1 MNLVGKPLLAAMF
14 ACLAGTA
21 VAQSPGPQGGEV
33 GPRRE
38 QEWRIPA
45 SGGSPLMVATVVRPP
60 GEAKA
65 PLVVINH
72 GSPADRT
79 LRPKMERPHF
89 VTLSSFFVA
98 RGYVVAMPLRRGYGA
113 TGGRWAEDFGR
124 CDNPDYYG
132 SGLATAADIKATVDY
147 MLTQPFVA
155 PGRTIVVGHSAG
167 GWGALALS
175 SLNPP
180 GIPAMIDFAGGL
192 GGHAPGVG
200 IARQA
205 LSSRQRAGM
214 APPRARRSCGS
225 ARRTI
230 PSSTRSSCR
239 AWSTPMTAQAAARR
253 IGRSVRSARTATA
266 SPPQP
271 PAARSGSRWSSSSC
285 RDDNRAAG

>member
-1 MNLVGKPLLAAMF
+1 MNLVGKPLLAAIF

-45 SGGSPLMVATVVRPP
+45 PGGSPLMVATVMRPP

-124 CDNPDYYG
+124 CDNPDYFG

-180 GIPAMIDFAGGL
+180 GIPAMIDFSGGL

-200 IARQA
+200 NCSPSALVKAAGRYGATARMPVLWISAENDTFFDPKLVQSMVDA
-205 LSSRQRAGM
+205 YDGAGGRATYRPVGPFGTDGHSL
-214 APPRARRSCGS
+214 A
-225 ARRTI
+225 T
-230 PSSTRSSCR
+230 
-239 AWSTPMTAQAAARR
+239 
-253 IGRSVRSARTATA
+253 TATGG
-266 SPPQP
+266 PIWQP
-271 PAARSGSRWSSSSC
+271 LVEQFLQGK
-285 RDDNRAAG
+285 